1 MENLNDTRKFE
12 QIDLKNDGILS
23 FVVNEEKRVVN
34 ILKKLVTSNGI
45 SEETRRS
52 FKPVGTWPG
61 IIYGLCKVHKN
72 IIDNCPSIRSIWS
85 AINTPRRFIKSRI

>member
-1 MENLNDTRKFE
+1 MKNLNDTRKFE

-34 ILKKLVTSNGI
+34 ILKKLGTSNGI

-52 FKPVGTWPG
+52 FKPVGTWQG

-72 IIDNCPSIRSIWS
+72 IIDNCSSFRSIWS
-85 AINTPRRFIKSRI
+85 VINTPRRFIKNRI

>member
-52 FKPVGTWPG
+52 FKRVGTWPG

-85 AINTPRRFIKSRI
+85 AINTPRRFIKNRI